1 MRRNIIFRG
10 REPQSGVW
18 RTGSLVTNAN
28 AALIVNL
35 GGNSIDAIEVDP
47 DTVQQMTNCYHHGH
61 YVWEGDVFADPAKP
75 DERYTVHY
83 DIIRDEFRISLSH
96 EVDKTRRSM
105 SISLGY
111 YLAEHPELEYM
122 GNIIDLT
129 DNTDKP

>member
-1 MRRNIIFRG
+1 MNRNILFKAKTLIG
-10 REPQSGVW
+10 RELRIGSLIQSGDSAV
-18 RTGSLVTNAN
+18 
-28 AALIVNL
+28 IVNL

-47 DTVQQMTNCYHHGH
+47 DTVQQMTNCYHHGR

-83 DIIRDEFRISLSH
+83 DIIRDEFRIALPDEGH
-96 EVDKTRRSM
+96 KTRLSM
-105 SISLGY
+105 PLVY

>member
-35 GGNSIDAIEVDP
+35 GGTTIDTIQVDP
-47 DTVQQMTNCYHHGH
+47 DTVQQMTNTRHGGRI
-61 YVWEGDVFADPAKP
+61 VWEGDVYASPATP
-75 DERYTVHY
+75 DVRYTVYY
-83 DIIRDEFRISLSH
+83 DVVFDAFRIRWSD
-96 EVDKTRRSM
+96 DKGTHSERM
-105 SISLGY
+105 AQF
-111 YLAEHPELEYM
+111 LATYNHYKYV